1 MTSDAPQP
9 APAKARTLAGLIDLA
24 IVAGYVVV
32 LGMVIAVVFPLLTG
46 PTPLWAAALLAWLFI
61 ETPVGVWW
69 WRQESTAG
77 TTIGKRFHHLRVVR
91 FGNAEQPS
99 GLRCAVR
106 VVVKLLPWALAH
118 VLILVA
124 ADPGMG
130 DQWWWAV
137 PVLCLVVTAGLASI
151 LTGYFRIDQRCGYD
165 LAAGTQV
172 VLSQS

>member
-1 MTSDAPQP
+1 VSVAAPQP

-32 LGMVIAVVFPLLTG
+32 LGMLIAVVFPLLTG
-46 PTPLWAAALLAWLFI
+46 PTPLWAAAVMAWLFI
-61 ETPVGVWW
+61 EIPVAVWW

-77 TTIGKRFHHLRVVR
+77 TTIGKRFYQLRVVS
-91 FGNAEQPS
+91 FGSDEPAS

-106 VVVKLLPWALAH
+106 VVVKLLPWAIGH
-118 VLILVA
+118 VLVLVA
-124 ADPGMG
+124 ADPGLG

-137 PVLCLVVTAGLASI
+137 PALCLVVTAGLGSI
-151 LTGYFRIDQRCGYD
+151 LAGYFRIDQRSGYD
-165 LAAGTQV
+165 LVAGTQV